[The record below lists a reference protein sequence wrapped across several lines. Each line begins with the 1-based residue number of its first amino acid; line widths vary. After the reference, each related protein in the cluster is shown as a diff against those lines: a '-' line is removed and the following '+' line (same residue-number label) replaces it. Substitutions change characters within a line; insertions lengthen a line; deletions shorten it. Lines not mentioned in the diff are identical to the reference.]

1 MKKDDLDRLRQHKPT
16 LIGLPEAKKAAVC
29 IPLIETEDGY
39 DILFEVRTDD
49 IDSQPGDICFPGGML
64 EEGEAPGEAALREIG
79 EELCVSPGQ
88 VEVLGL
94 MDLFGGGSG
103 MLYVYPYAVLLR
115 DYGDTFSPDEVAR
128 VFRVP
133 AEYFREHGPEV
144 YETRMQVIPEEGFP
158 YERIHGG
165 RDYGWRE
172 RRDDVL
178 FYRYGDDTIWGMTAK
193 MLQSFLKI
201 FDET

>member
-64 EEGEAPGEAALREIG
+64 EEGETPGEAALREIG